1 MQIALISDTHLA
13 PGASAFRANC
23 DAARAWIAALAPDLT
38 VHLGDIT
45 ADAAKD
51 PAHYAEAV
59 AAFEAWPTPL
69 RFLPGNHDVG
79 DNPDQE
85 GPDQEG
91 SDEAR
96 HGDEPPIDAGRLARY
111 QAVFGPDRWA
121 LDAEGWTVIGL
132 DAQVFGWAG
141 AEQEDQFDWLADVLA
156 RAGGPIGVML
166 HKPLFR
172 DGPDDTERHHRYV
185 PSAPRAR
192 LLDLLRGHDLRFVVS
207 GHTHQTRRC
216 HVAGVEHVWAPS
228 TAFVIPDSLQ
238 ERIGDK
244 IQGTMLLTLSGAGHR
259 FTLAGPPGLTQR
271 DLLDHAE
278 VYPQLA
284 GLRAAAPLSEA

>member
-13 PGASAFRANC
+13 PNAPAFRANC

-51 PAHYAEAV
+51 PTHYAEALD
-59 AAFEAWPTPL
+59 AFAAWPTPL

-79 DNPDQE
+79 DNR
-85 GPDQEG
+85 
-91 SDEAR
+91 DEAR
-96 HGDEPPIDAGRLARY
+96 HGDDPPIDAVRLARY
-111 QAVFGPDRWA
+111 QAAFGPDRWS
-121 LDAEGWTVIGL
+121 LEAEGWTIVGL
-132 DAQVFGWAG
+132 NAQLFGWEG
-141 AEQEDQFDWLADVLA
+141 PEQEDQFSWLEEVLA
-156 RAGGPIGVML
+156 HADGPLGVML

-172 DGPDDTERHHRYV
+172 DGPSDTERHHRYLPGV
-185 PSAPRAR
+185 GRAR
-192 LLDLLRGHDLRFVVS
+192 LLGLLRGHDLRFVLC

-216 HVAGVEHVWAPS
+216 HLDGVEHVWAPS
-228 TAFVIPDSLQ
+228 TAFLIPDRLQ

-244 IQGTMLLTLSGAGHR
+244 IMGTMLLTLTPDAHR
-259 FTLAGPPGLTQR
+259 FTLVGPTGLTQR
-271 DLLDHAE
+271 DLLDHAD

-284 GLRAAAPLSEA
+284 GLRAAVRLSHT

>member
-13 PGASAFRANC
+13 PGATAFRDNC

-51 PAHYAEAV
+51 PAHHAEAV
-59 AAFEAWPTPL
+59 AAFADWPTPL
-69 RFLPGNHDVG
+69 RFLPGNHDLG
-79 DNPDQE
+79 DNPTDA
-85 GPDQEG
+85 P
-91 SDEAR
+91 
-96 HGDEPPIDAGRLARY
+96 HGDDPFIDAPRLALY
-111 QAVFGPDRWA
+111 QAAFGPDRWA
-121 LDAEGWTVIGL
+121 FRAEGWTIIGL
-132 DAQVFGWAG
+132 NAQLFGWTG
-141 AEQEDQFDWLADVLA
+141 PEQDDQFAWLEDVLA
-156 RAGGPIGVML
+156 GVDGPIGLML

-172 DGPDDTERHHRYV
+172 DGPGDTERHHRYV
-185 PSAPRAR
+185 PQPAR
-192 LLDLLRGHDLRFVVS
+192 GLLLDKLRGHDLRFVVS

-216 HVAGVEHVWAPS
+216 HVDGVEHVWAPS
-228 TAFVIPDSLQ
+228 TAFLIPDRLQ

-244 IQGTMLLTLSGAGHR
+244 IQGTMLLTVTATGHR
-259 FTLAGPPGLTQR
+259 FTLVGPPGLTQR

-284 GLRAAAPLSEA
+284 GLRTAAASSNA